1 MSSLMPSRPESCAT
15 PWRVAVVASLYNPEW
30 VDGLVSHFESEVLA
44 IAPNTKIQVYSV
56 PGSFEV
62 PLAVDLLAES
72 GRFDAVAAFGV
83 LLDGETAHATLVA
96 SAITQALLTSSLK
109 HKVPVLH
116 EILLVKNSQQ
126 AVARCLEA
134 DLNRGTEA
142 ARAAIRMLRT
152 VEAIRLP
159 YSPTSHP
166 VS

>member
-1 MSSLMPSRPESCAT
+1 MSSQMPSRPESCAA
-15 PWRVAVVASLYNPEW
+15 PWRVAVVASLYNPQW

-44 IAPNTKIQVYSV
+44 ISPNTTIQIHRV

-72 GRFDAVAAFGV
+72 GAFDAVAAFGV

-96 SAITQALLTSSLK
+96 SAITQALMTTSLK
-109 HKVPVLH
+109 HKLPVLH
-116 EILLVKNSQQ
+116 EILLVKNAGQ
-126 AVARCLEA
+126 AAARCLEA

-152 VEAIRLP
+152 VEAIRTTKAP
-159 YSPTSHP
+159 ESK
-166 VS
+166 

>member
-1 MSSLMPSRPESCAT
+1 MSSLMPSRPESCTT
-15 PWRVAVVASLYNPEW
+15 PWRVAVVASLYNPQW

-44 IAPNTKIQVYSV
+44 ISPSTKIQVHKV

-72 GRFDAVAAFGV
+72 GSFDAVAAFGV

-109 HKVPVLH
+109 HRIPVLH
-116 EILLVKNSQQ
+116 EILLVKNAQQ

-152 VEAIRLP
+152 VESVRLLH
-159 YSPTSHP
+159 TSI
-166 VS
+166 SQ

>member
-1 MSSLMPSRPESCAT
+1 MPSRPESCAT
-15 PWRVAVVASLYNPEW
+15 PWRVAVVASLYNPQW
-30 VDGLVSHFESEVLA
+30 VDGLVSHFESELLA
-44 IAPNTKIQVYSV
+44 ISPNSKIQVHKV

-72 GRFDAVAAFGV
+72 GSFDAVAAFGV

-96 SAITQALLTSSLK
+96 SAITQALLASSLK

-116 EILLVKNSQQ
+116 EILLVKNAQQ

-142 ARAAIRMLRT
+142 ARAAVRMLRAL
-152 VEAIRLP
+152 ESIRLP
-159 YSPTSHP
+159 HP
-166 VS
+166 PISQ

>member
-1 MSSLMPSRPESCAT
+1 
-15 PWRVAVVASLYNPEW
+15 VAVVASLYNPQW

-44 IAPNTKIQVYSV
+44 ISPSTKIQVHKV

-72 GRFDAVAAFGV
+72 GSFDAVAAFGV

-96 SAITQALLTSSLK
+96 SAITQALLASSLK
-109 HKVPVLH
+109 HRIPVLH
-116 EILLVKNSQQ
+116 EILLVKNAQQ

-142 ARAAIRMLRT
+142 ARAAIRMLRA
-152 VEAIRLP
+152 VESIR
-159 YSPTSHP
+159 SQHP
-166 VS
+166 PISQ